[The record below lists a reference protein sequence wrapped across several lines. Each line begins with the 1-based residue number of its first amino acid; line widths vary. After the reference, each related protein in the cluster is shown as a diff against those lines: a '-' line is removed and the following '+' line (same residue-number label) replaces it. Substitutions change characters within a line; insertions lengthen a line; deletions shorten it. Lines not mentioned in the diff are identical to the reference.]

1 MLGVI
6 GQILPEAIGIA
17 LSPFP
22 IIGLILILFT
32 KQARKNSLMFMIG
45 WLIGL
50 AVVAAIVLALVK
62 AGIVAVGEDTTET
75 GVKWI
80 TLLLGLALLFL
91 AYRTWQKRPKQGE
104 QAPTPKW
111 MATLDSIKPGAAFGL
126 GAALSG
132 VNPKN
137 LLLNVA
143 AAAAIADASLTTTE
157 ILIVLIV
164 YILIASV
171 SIIGPVV
178 YVQVAGARAEKTL
191 NELKAWLIQH
201 NAAIMAVL
209 LLLIGA
215 KLVGSGLNLFG

>member
-1 MLGVI
+1 MFGVI

-50 AVVAAIVLALVK
+50 AVVAVIVLALVN
-62 AGIVAVGEDTTET
+62 AGKITVGEDTTET

-80 TLLLGLALLFL
+80 TLLLGLALLFM
-91 AYRTWQKRPKQGE
+91 AYRTWQKRPKEGE

-111 MATLDSIKPGAAFGL
+111 MASLDSIKPGAAFGL

-132 VNPKN
+132 LNPKN

-143 AAAAIADASLTTTE
+143 AAVAIADANLTTPQT
-157 ILIVLIV
+157 LVVLIV

-178 YVQVAGARAEKTL
+178 YYQVAGERAEKTL

-215 KLVGSGLNLFG
+215 KLVGQSLNLFG